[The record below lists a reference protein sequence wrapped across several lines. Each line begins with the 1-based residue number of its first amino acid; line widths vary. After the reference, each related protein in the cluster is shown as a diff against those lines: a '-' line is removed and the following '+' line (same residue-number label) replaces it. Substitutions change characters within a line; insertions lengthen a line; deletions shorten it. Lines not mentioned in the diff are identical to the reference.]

1 MKKLIEWYK
10 KNSKI
15 FDLITESK
23 KETGLI
29 NRRPTEEALI
39 AKEKLKKYSKKE
51 QNKAELVVFL
61 VSFLPLVL
69 MVLILL
75 PIMFIVTSNTPQKE
89 SKQEYH
95 QEEKVSEEN
104 KFKGNCQDVVNL
116 IDKSS
121 SLKEVEDKI
130 KENNYYSID
139 YCNEN
144 YKTMFGN
151 SKLKKPLEK
160 LKEKEQKQLED
171 EKSKNEKAEKEAA
184 EKQKAEEKQKNIES
198 CKNNGGQWL
207 DYSNKC
213 KTKAEIEQEKESY
226 RKDCLNKTNYTWDGN
241 SCIGKEWFWQG
252 NDRSLYSDSRVSS
265 NESKIVNEVF
275 NAVERKSKSA
285 YVLDSGDGKP
295 WTVTIKMNGDSLSD
309 YTVVFYIEGNGNVY
323 RVIVKNGTIIE

>member
-61 VSFLPLVL
+61 VSFSPLVL

-75 PIMFIVTSNTPQKE
+75 PVMFIATSNTPQKE

-144 YKTMFGN
+144 YKTIFGN

-171 EKSKNEKAEKEAA
+171 EKSKNEKAEKEKSEKEA
-184 EKQKAEEKQKNIES
+184 EKKRQAEKEAEEKS
-198 CKNNGGQWL
+198 L
-207 DYSNKC
+207 
-213 KTKAEIEQEKESY
+213 KESL
-226 RKDCLNKTNYTWDGN
+226 RQSCITKTNYTWDGN

-252 NDRSLYSDSRVSS
+252 NDRSLNSDKRVSS

-275 NAVERKSKSA
+275 NAVERKSTSA
-285 YVLDSGDGKP
+285 RILDSGDGRP
-295 WTVTIKMNGDSLSD
+295 WTVSIKMNGDYLSD
-309 YTVVFYIEGNGNVY
+309 YTVVFYIVGNGNVY
-323 RVIVKNGTIIE
+323 RVIVKNGTIID

>member
-75 PIMFIVTSNTPQKE
+75 PIMFIATSNTPQKE

-104 KFKGNCQDVVNL
+104 KFKGNCQDIVNL

-171 EKSKNEKAEKEAA
+171 EKSKNEKAEKEKSEKEA
-184 EKQKAEEKQKNIES
+184 EKKRQAEKEAEEKS
-198 CKNNGGQWL
+198 L
-207 DYSNKC
+207 
-213 KTKAEIEQEKESY
+213 KESL
-226 RKDCLNKTNYTWDGN
+226 RQSCITKSNYTWDGN

-252 NDRSLYSDSRVSS
+252 NDRSLNSDKRVSS

-275 NAVERKSKSA
+275 NAVERKSTSA
-285 YVLDSGDGKP
+285 RILDSGDGRP
-295 WTVTIKMNGDSLSD
+295 WTISIKMNGDYLSD
-309 YTVVFYIEGNGNVY
+309 YTVVFYIVGNGNVY
-323 RVIVKNGTIIE
+323 RVIVKNGTIID

>member
-51 QNKAELVVFL
+51 QNKAELIAFL
-61 VSFLPLVL
+61 VSFSPLVL

-75 PIMFIVTSNTPQKE
+75 PIMFIATSNTPQKE

-171 EKSKNEKAEKEAA
+171 EKSKNEKAEKEKSEKEA
-184 EKQKAEEKQKNIES
+184 EKKRQAEKEAEEKS
-198 CKNNGGQWL
+198 L
-207 DYSNKC
+207 
-213 KTKAEIEQEKESY
+213 KESL
-226 RKDCLNKTNYTWDGN
+226 RQSCITKTNYTWDGN

-252 NDRSLYSDSRVSS
+252 NDRSLNSDKRVSS

-275 NAVERKSKSA
+275 NAVERKSTSA
-285 YVLDSGDGKP
+285 RILDLGDGRP
-295 WTVTIKMNGDSLSD
+295 WTVSIKMNGDYLSD
-309 YTVVFYIEGNGNVY
+309 YTVVFYIVGNGNVY
-323 RVIVKNGTIIE
+323 RVIVKNGTIID

>member
-51 QNKAELVVFL
+51 QNKAELIVFL
-61 VSFLPLVL
+61 VSFSPLVL

-75 PIMFIVTSNTPQKE
+75 PIMFIATSNTPQKE

-171 EKSKNEKAEKEAA
+171 EKSKNEKAEKEKSEKEA
-184 EKQKAEEKQKNIES
+184 EKKRQAEKEAEEKS
-198 CKNNGGQWL
+198 L
-207 DYSNKC
+207 
-213 KTKAEIEQEKESY
+213 KESL
-226 RKDCLNKTNYTWDGN
+226 RQSCITKTNYTWDGN

-252 NDRSLYSDSRVSS
+252 NERSLNSDKRVSS

-275 NAVERKSKSA
+275 NAVERKSTSA
-285 YVLDSGDGKP
+285 RILDSGDGRP
-295 WTVTIKMNGDSLSD
+295 WTVTIKMNGDYLSD
-309 YTVVFYIEGNGNVY
+309 YTVVFYIVGNGNVY
-323 RVIVKNGTIIE
+323 RVIVKNGTIID

>member
-29 NRRPTEEALI
+29 NRKPTEEALI

-75 PIMFIVTSNTPQKE
+75 PIMFIATSNTPQKE

-171 EKSKNEKAEKEAA
+171 EKSKNEKAEKEKSEKEA
-184 EKQKAEEKQKNIES
+184 EKKRQAEKEAEEKS
-198 CKNNGGQWL
+198 L
-207 DYSNKC
+207 
-213 KTKAEIEQEKESY
+213 KESL
-226 RKDCLNKTNYTWDGN
+226 RQSCITKTNYTWDGN

-252 NDRSLYSDSRVSS
+252 NDRSLNSDKRVSS

-275 NAVERKSKSA
+275 NAVERKSTSA
-285 YVLDSGDGKP
+285 RILDSGDGRP
-295 WTVTIKMNGDSLSD
+295 WTVSIKMNGDSLSD
-309 YTVVFYIEGNGNVY
+309 YTVVFYIVGNGNVY
-323 RVIVKNGTIIE
+323 RVIVKNGTIID

>member
-61 VSFLPLVL
+61 VSFSPLVL

-75 PIMFIVTSNTPQKE
+75 PIMFIATSNTPQKE
-89 SKQEYH
+89 YKQEYH

-171 EKSKNEKAEKEAA
+171 EKSKNEKAEKEKSEKEA
-184 EKQKAEEKQKNIES
+184 EKKRQAEKEAEEKS
-198 CKNNGGQWL
+198 L
-207 DYSNKC
+207 
-213 KTKAEIEQEKESY
+213 KESL
-226 RKDCLNKTNYTWDGN
+226 RQSCITKTNYTWDGN

-252 NDRSLYSDSRVSS
+252 NDRSLNSDKRVSS

-275 NAVERKSKSA
+275 NAVERKSTSA
-285 YVLDSGDGKP
+285 RILDSGDGRP
-295 WTVTIKMNGDSLSD
+295 WTISIKMNGDSLSD
-309 YTVVFYIEGNGNVY
+309 YTVVFYIVGNGNVY
-323 RVIVKNGTIIE
+323 RVIVKNGTIID

>member
-15 FDLITESK
+15 FDLITESE
-23 KETGLI
+23 KETGFI

-51 QNKAELVVFL
+51 QNKAKLVVFL

-69 MVLILL
+69 MILILL
-75 PIMFIVTSNTPQKE
+75 PTMLIANSNTPQKE
-89 SKQEYH
+89 YKQEYH
-95 QEEKVSEEN
+95 QEEKVSEKN
-104 KFKGNCQDVVNL
+104 KFKGSCQDVVNL

-171 EKSKNEKAEKEAA
+171 EKSKNEKAEKEKSEKEA
-184 EKQKAEEKQKNIES
+184 EKKRQAEKEKSEKEAEKKRQAEKEAEEKS
-198 CKNNGGQWL
+198 L
-207 DYSNKC
+207 
-213 KTKAEIEQEKESY
+213 KESL
-226 RKDCLNKTNYTWDGN
+226 RQSCITKSNYTWDGN

-252 NDRSLYSDSRVSS
+252 NDRSLNSDKRVSS

-275 NAVERKSKSA
+275 NAVERKSKRA
-285 YVLDSGDGKP
+285 YILDSGDGRP
-295 WTVTIKMNGDSLSD
+295 WTVSIKMNGDSLSD
-309 YTVVFYIEGNGNVY
+309 YTVVFYIVGNGNVY
-323 RVIVKNGTIIE
+323 RVVVKNGTIIN

>member
-61 VSFLPLVL
+61 VSFSPLVL

-89 SKQEYH
+89 YKQEYH

-144 YKTMFGN
+144 YKTIFGN

-171 EKSKNEKAEKEAA
+171 EKSKNEKAEKEKSEKEA
-184 EKQKAEEKQKNIES
+184 EKKRQAEKEAEEKS
-198 CKNNGGQWL
+198 L
-207 DYSNKC
+207 
-213 KTKAEIEQEKESY
+213 KESL
-226 RKDCLNKTNYTWDGN
+226 RQSCITKTNYTWDGN

-252 NDRSLYSDSRVSS
+252 NDRSLNSDKRVSS

-275 NAVERKSKSA
+275 NAVERKSTSA
-285 YVLDSGDGKP
+285 RILDSGDGRP

-323 RVIVKNGTIIE
+323 RVIVKNGTIID

>member
-75 PIMFIVTSNTPQKE
+75 PIMFIATSNTPQKE

-104 KFKGNCQDVVNL
+104 KFKGNCQDIVNL

-171 EKSKNEKAEKEAA
+171 EKSKNEKAEKEKSEKEA
-184 EKQKAEEKQKNIES
+184 EKKRQAEKEKSEKEAEKKRQAEKEAEEKS
-198 CKNNGGQWL
+198 L
-207 DYSNKC
+207 
-213 KTKAEIEQEKESY
+213 KESL
-226 RKDCLNKTNYTWDGN
+226 RQSCITKSNYTWDGN

-252 NDRSLYSDSRVSS
+252 NDRSLNSDKRVSS

-275 NAVERKSKSA
+275 NTVERKSTSA
-285 YVLDSGDGKP
+285 RILDSGDGRP
-295 WTVTIKMNGDSLSD
+295 WTISIKMNGDYLSD
-309 YTVVFYIEGNGNVY
+309 YTVVFYIVGNGNVY
-323 RVIVKNGTIIE
+323 RVIVKNGTIID

>member
-51 QNKAELVVFL
+51 QNKAELIVFL
-61 VSFLPLVL
+61 VSFSPLDI
-69 MVLILL
+69 MVLIHM
-75 PIMFIVTSNTPQKE
+75 PIMFIATSNTPQKE

-171 EKSKNEKAEKEAA
+171 EKSKNEKAEKEKSEKEA
-184 EKQKAEEKQKNIES
+184 EKKRQAEKEAEEKS
-198 CKNNGGQWL
+198 L
-207 DYSNKC
+207 
-213 KTKAEIEQEKESY
+213 KESL
-226 RKDCLNKTNYTWDGN
+226 RQSCITKTNYTWDGN

-252 NDRSLYSDSRVSS
+252 NERSLNSDKRVSS

-275 NAVERKSKSA
+275 NAVERKSTSA
-285 YVLDSGDGKP
+285 RILDSGDGRP
-295 WTVTIKMNGDSLSD
+295 WTVTIKMNGDYLSD
-309 YTVVFYIEGNGNVY
+309 YTVVFYIVGNGNVY
-323 RVIVKNGTIIE
+323 RVIVKNGTIID

>member
-61 VSFLPLVL
+61 VSFSPLVL

-75 PIMFIVTSNTPQKE
+75 PVMFIATSNTPQKE

-144 YKTMFGN
+144 YKTIFGN

-171 EKSKNEKAEKEAA
+171 EKSKNEKAEKEKSEKEA
-184 EKQKAEEKQKNIES
+184 EKKRQAEKEAEEKS
-198 CKNNGGQWL
+198 L
-207 DYSNKC
+207 
-213 KTKAEIEQEKESY
+213 KESL
-226 RKDCLNKTNYTWDGN
+226 RQSCITKTNYTWDGN

-252 NDRSLYSDSRVSS
+252 NDRSLNSDKRVSS

-275 NAVERKSKSA
+275 NAVERKSTSA
-285 YVLDSGDGKP
+285 RILDSGDGRP
-295 WTVTIKMNGDSLSD
+295 WTVSIKMNGDSLSD
-309 YTVVFYIEGNGNVY
+309 YTVVFYIVGNGNVY
-323 RVIVKNGTIIE
+323 RVIVKNGTIID

>member
-51 QNKAELVVFL
+51 QNKAKLVVFL
-61 VSFLPLVL
+61 VSFSPLVL

-75 PIMFIVTSNTPQKE
+75 PIMFIATSNTPQKE

-144 YKTMFGN
+144 YKTIFGN

-171 EKSKNEKAEKEAA
+171 EKSKNEKAEKEKSEKEA
-184 EKQKAEEKQKNIES
+184 EKKRQAEKEAEEKS
-198 CKNNGGQWL
+198 L
-207 DYSNKC
+207 
-213 KTKAEIEQEKESY
+213 KESL
-226 RKDCLNKTNYTWDGN
+226 RQSCITKTNYTWDGN

-252 NDRSLYSDSRVSS
+252 NDRSLNSDNKVSS

-275 NAVERKSKSA
+275 NAVERKSTSA
-285 YVLDSGDGKP
+285 RILDSGDGRP
-295 WTVTIKMNGDSLSD
+295 WTVSIKMNGDYLSD
-309 YTVVFYIEGNGNVY
+309 YTVVFYIVGNGNVY
-323 RVIVKNGTIIE
+323 RVIVKNGTIID

>member
-23 KETGLI
+23 KETGFI

-61 VSFLPLVL
+61 VSFSPLVL

-75 PIMFIVTSNTPQKE
+75 PIMFIATSNTPQKE
-89 SKQEYH
+89 YKQEYKQEYH

-144 YKTMFGN
+144 YKTIFGN

-171 EKSKNEKAEKEAA
+171 EKSKNEKAEKEKSEKEA
-184 EKQKAEEKQKNIES
+184 EKKRQAEKEAEEKS
-198 CKNNGGQWL
+198 L
-207 DYSNKC
+207 
-213 KTKAEIEQEKESY
+213 KESL
-226 RKDCLNKTNYTWDGN
+226 RQSCITKTNYTWDGN

-252 NDRSLYSDSRVSS
+252 NDRSLNSDSRVSS

-275 NAVERKSKSA
+275 NAVERKSTSA
-285 YVLDSGDGKP
+285 RILDSGDGRP
-295 WTVTIKMNGDSLSD
+295 WTVSIKMNGDSLSD

-323 RVIVKNGTIIE
+323 RVIVKNGTIIN

>member
-61 VSFLPLVL
+61 VSFSPLVL

-75 PIMFIVTSNTPQKE
+75 PIMFIATSNTPQKE
-89 SKQEYH
+89 YKQEYH
-95 QEEKVSEEN
+95 QEEKVLEKN
-104 KFKGNCQDVVNL
+104 KFKGSCQDVVNL

-171 EKSKNEKAEKEAA
+171 EKSKNEKAEKEKSEKEA
-184 EKQKAEEKQKNIES
+184 EKKRQAEKEAEEKS
-198 CKNNGGQWL
+198 L
-207 DYSNKC
+207 
-213 KTKAEIEQEKESY
+213 KESL
-226 RKDCLNKTNYTWDGN
+226 RQSCITKTNYTWDGN

-252 NDRSLYSDSRVSS
+252 NDRSLNSDSRVSS

-275 NAVERKSKSA
+275 NAVERKSTSA

-309 YTVVFYIEGNGNVY
+309 YTVVFYIVGNGNVY

>member
-61 VSFLPLVL
+61 VSFSPLVL

-75 PIMFIVTSNTPQKE
+75 PVMFIATSNTPQKE

-144 YKTMFGN
+144 YKTIFGN
-151 SKLKKPLEK
+151 SKLKKSLEN

-171 EKSKNEKAEKEAA
+171 EKSKNENAEKEKSEKEAEKKRQAEKEA
-184 EKQKAEEKQKNIES
+184 EEKS
-198 CKNNGGQWL
+198 L
-207 DYSNKC
+207 
-213 KTKAEIEQEKESY
+213 KESL
-226 RKDCLNKTNYTWDGN
+226 RQSCITKSNYTWDGN

-252 NDRSLYSDSRVSS
+252 NDRSLNSDSRVSS

-275 NAVERKSKSA
+275 NAVERKSTSA
-285 YVLDSGDGKP
+285 RILDSGDGRP
-295 WTVTIKMNGDSLSD
+295 WTVSIKMNGDYLSD
-309 YTVVFYIEGNGNVY
+309 YTVVFYIVGNGNVY
-323 RVIVKNGTIIE
+323 RVIVKNGTIID

>member
-51 QNKAELVVFL
+51 QHKAELVVFL
-61 VSFLPLVL
+61 VSFSPLVL

-144 YKTMFGN
+144 YKTIFGN

-171 EKSKNEKAEKEAA
+171 EKSKNEKAEKEA
-184 EKQKAEEKQKNIES
+184 EEKS
-198 CKNNGGQWL
+198 L
-207 DYSNKC
+207 
-213 KTKAEIEQEKESY
+213 KESL
-226 RKDCLNKTNYTWDGN
+226 RQSCITKTNYTWDGN

-252 NDRSLYSDSRVSS
+252 NDRSLNSDKRVSS
-265 NESKIVNEVF
+265 NESKIVNKVF
-275 NAVERKSKSA
+275 NAVERKSTSA
-285 YVLDSGDGKP
+285 RILDSGDGRP
-295 WTVTIKMNGDSLSD
+295 WTVSIKMNGDSLSD
-309 YTVVFYIEGNGNVY
+309 YTVVFYIVSNGNVY
-323 RVIVKNGTIIE
+323 RVIVKNGTIID

>member
-75 PIMFIVTSNTPQKE
+75 PIMFIATSNTPQKE

-171 EKSKNEKAEKEAA
+171 EKSKNEKAEKEKSEKEA
-184 EKQKAEEKQKNIES
+184 EKKRQAEKEVEEKS
-198 CKNNGGQWL
+198 L
-207 DYSNKC
+207 
-213 KTKAEIEQEKESY
+213 KESL
-226 RKDCLNKTNYTWDGN
+226 RQSCITKTNYTWDGN

-252 NDRSLYSDSRVSS
+252 NDRSLNSDKKVSS

-275 NAVERKSKSA
+275 NAVERKSTSA
-285 YVLDSGDGKP
+285 RILDSGDGRP
-295 WTVTIKMNGDSLSD
+295 WTVSIKMNGDYLSD
-309 YTVVFYIEGNGNVY
+309 YTVVFYIVGNGNVY
-323 RVIVKNGTIIE
+323 RVIVKNGTIID

>member
-75 PIMFIVTSNTPQKE
+75 PIMFIATSNTPQKE

-171 EKSKNEKAEKEAA
+171 EKSKNEKAEKEKSEKEA
-184 EKQKAEEKQKNIES
+184 EKKRQAEKEAEEKS
-198 CKNNGGQWL
+198 L
-207 DYSNKC
+207 
-213 KTKAEIEQEKESY
+213 KESL
-226 RKDCLNKTNYTWDGN
+226 RQSCITKSNYTWDGN

-252 NDRSLYSDSRVSS
+252 NDRSLNSDKRVSS

-275 NAVERKSKSA
+275 NAVERKSTSA
-285 YVLDSGDGKP
+285 RILDSGDGRP
-295 WTVTIKMNGDSLSD
+295 WTVSIKMNGDYLSD
-309 YTVVFYIEGNGNVY
+309 YTVVFYIVGNGNVY
-323 RVIVKNGTIIE
+323 RVIVKNGTIID

>member
-75 PIMFIVTSNTPQKE
+75 PIMFIATSNTPQKE

-171 EKSKNEKAEKEAA
+171 EKSKNEKAEKEKSEKEA
-184 EKQKAEEKQKNIES
+184 EKKRQAEKEAEEKS
-198 CKNNGGQWL
+198 L
-207 DYSNKC
+207 
-213 KTKAEIEQEKESY
+213 KESL
-226 RKDCLNKTNYTWDGN
+226 RQSCITKSNYTWDGN
-241 SCIGKEWFWQG
+241 SCISKEWFWQG
-252 NDRSLYSDSRVSS
+252 NDRSLNSDKRVSS

-275 NAVERKSKSA
+275 NAVERKSTSA
-285 YVLDSGDGKP
+285 RILDSGDGRP
-295 WTVTIKMNGDSLSD
+295 WTVSIKMNGDYLSD
-309 YTVVFYIEGNGNVY
+309 YTVVFYIVGNGNVY
-323 RVIVKNGTIIE
+323 RVIVKNGTIID

>member
-61 VSFLPLVL
+61 VSFSPLVL

-75 PIMFIVTSNTPQKE
+75 PVMFIATSNTPQKE

-171 EKSKNEKAEKEAA
+171 EKSKNEKAEKEKSEKEA
-184 EKQKAEEKQKNIES
+184 EKKRQAEKEAEEKS
-198 CKNNGGQWL
+198 L
-207 DYSNKC
+207 
-213 KTKAEIEQEKESY
+213 KESL
-226 RKDCLNKTNYTWDGN
+226 RQSCITKSNYTWDGN

-252 NDRSLYSDSRVSS
+252 NDRSLNSDSRVSS

-275 NAVERKSKSA
+275 NAVEGKSKSA

-323 RVIVKNGTIIE
+323 RVIVKNGTIID

>member
-51 QNKAELVVFL
+51 QNKAELIVFL
-61 VSFLPLVL
+61 VSFSPLVL

-75 PIMFIVTSNTPQKE
+75 PIMFIATSNTPQKE

-171 EKSKNEKAEKEAA
+171 EKSKNEKAEKEKSEKEA
-184 EKQKAEEKQKNIES
+184 EKKRQAEKEAEEKS
-198 CKNNGGQWL
+198 L
-207 DYSNKC
+207 
-213 KTKAEIEQEKESY
+213 KESL
-226 RKDCLNKTNYTWDGN
+226 RQSCITKTNYTWDGN

-252 NDRSLYSDSRVSS
+252 NDRSLNSDKRVSS

-275 NAVERKSKSA
+275 NAVERKSTSA
-285 YVLDSGDGKP
+285 RILDLGDGRP
-295 WTVTIKMNGDSLSD
+295 WTVSIKMNGDYLSD
-309 YTVVFYIEGNGNVY
+309 YTVVFYIVGNGNVY
-323 RVIVKNGTIIE
+323 RVIVKNGTIID

>member
-61 VSFLPLVL
+61 VSFSPLVL

-75 PIMFIVTSNTPQKE
+75 PIMFIATSNTPQKE

-171 EKSKNEKAEKEAA
+171 EKSKNEKAEKEKSEKEA
-184 EKQKAEEKQKNIES
+184 EKKRQAEKEAEEKS
-198 CKNNGGQWL
+198 L
-207 DYSNKC
+207 
-213 KTKAEIEQEKESY
+213 KESL
-226 RKDCLNKTNYTWDGN
+226 RQSCITKTNYTWDGN

-252 NDRSLYSDSRVSS
+252 NDRSLNSDSRVSS

>member
-75 PIMFIVTSNTPQKE
+75 PIMFIATSNTPQKE

-144 YKTMFGN
+144 YKTIFGN

-171 EKSKNEKAEKEAA
+171 EKSKNEKAEKEKSEKEA
-184 EKQKAEEKQKNIES
+184 EKKRQAEKEAEEKS
-198 CKNNGGQWL
+198 L
-207 DYSNKC
+207 
-213 KTKAEIEQEKESY
+213 KESL
-226 RKDCLNKTNYTWDGN
+226 RQSCITKTNYTWDGN

-252 NDRSLYSDSRVSS
+252 NERSLNSDKRVSS

-275 NAVERKSKSA
+275 NAVERKSTSA
-285 YVLDSGDGKP
+285 RVLDSGDGRP
-295 WTVTIKMNGDSLSD
+295 WTVSIKMNGDYLSD
-309 YTVVFYIEGNGNVY
+309 YTVVFYIVGNGNVY
-323 RVIVKNGTIIE
+323 RVIVKNGTIID

>member
-61 VSFLPLVL
+61 VSFSPLVL

-75 PIMFIVTSNTPQKE
+75 PVMFIATSNTPQKE

-144 YKTMFGN
+144 YKTIFGN

-171 EKSKNEKAEKEAA
+171 EKSKNEKAEKEKSEKEA
-184 EKQKAEEKQKNIES
+184 EKKRQAEKEAEEKS
-198 CKNNGGQWL
+198 L
-207 DYSNKC
+207 
-213 KTKAEIEQEKESY
+213 KESL
-226 RKDCLNKTNYTWDGN
+226 RQSCITKSNYTWDGN

-252 NDRSLYSDSRVSS
+252 NDRSLNSDKRVSS
-265 NESKIVNEVF
+265 NESKIINEVF
-275 NAVERKSKSA
+275 NAVERKSTSA
-285 YVLDSGDGKP
+285 RILDSGDGRP
-295 WTVTIKMNGDSLSD
+295 WTVSIKMNGDYLSD
-309 YTVVFYIEGNGNVY
+309 YTVVFYIVGNGNVY
-323 RVIVKNGTIIE
+323 RVIVKNGTIID